1 MGSNRVAGHMFRYIA
16 PAASVLILS
25 IAIAQSIG
33 RSGLMET
40 RAPETA
46 LTVKTKA
53 NSSGS
58 RIVAIPARDGHF
70 VADARIN
77 NQPLHFIVD
86 TGATSIALR
95 ESDANA
101 IGIRPFPDEFKV
113 PVSTANGMVKAARA
127 ALNRVEIGGIE
138 LRDVEALILP
148 DKVLF
153 QNLLGM
159 SFLSRVRWTHE
170 TGRLVLEQ

>member
-1 MGSNRVAGHMFRYIA
+1 MGSNRVASQMFRYIA

-33 RSGLMET
+33 QSGLT
-40 RAPETA
+40 QARAPETA
-46 LTVKTKA
+46 LAVQTKA

-70 VADARIN
+70 AADARVN
-77 NQPLHFIVD
+77 NQPLRFIVD
-86 TGATSIALR
+86 TGATVIALR

-113 PVSTANGMVKAARA
+113 PVSTANGMGKAARA
-127 ALNRVEIGGIE
+127 ELNRVEIGGIDV
-138 LRDVEALILP
+138 RDVEALILP
-148 DKVLF
+148 DKVLS